1 MDKRLKDLCD
11 EISKTEYELIQNCY
25 IKKKFTDNLHKYI
38 KKKYKK
44 SVYLTEEDK
53 LTQQEIITNKELEH
67 QLERVSK
74 GDEDRDFR
82 EVAAVFQINRY
93 FEKALMVLANE
104 EFGLELYQ
112 NPRAYQNDKNHS
124 REPDLLSTK
133 DNNCY
138 DIQGRTLRSHNKV
151 DFIQIPEHKIKTNYK
166 EFLDKYDNYYIIY
179 YVIKGDNQILLQI
192 VNIND
197 CYKNN
202 LFYEFESEQLKG
214 KKEKYY
220 RVNTDIQ
227 FKQYILEERNE
238 EKMDERKRLHRLSY
252 QDKLDYCKSVDIRLV
267 LHNFNISPRNNN
279 MFVCPFHDDHDA
291 SAIVYTDSNVIYCF
305 AENKKYNIIDTM
317 MKLGN
322 VDFVK
327 ALDNIIDI
335 NLNCNKNNRY
345 FEQTSTQITKKQSS
359 IIEEKYR
366 KTLRYCRTLE
376 EIKEDEIERQKT
388 DPGFK
393 DALYELALL
402 YFKKRG
408 IDYEKCKNVL
418 DLNHF
423 YMKFGY
429 FAGENSFYLDYNNI
443 DGPGYIIQRHI
454 NKWVL
459 PTATTKNQKFN
470 IGSSV
475 YKIIYTSN
483 ERKDRE
489 FYKNKRVVIVEGIM
503 DALSLIT
510 MSKKIED
517 YVIVVLNS
525 TSNLN
530 QLFTYQNR
538 ELCFI
543 EELDKYSKFT
553 LCLDSDKTGEKAT
566 DEFIDKYIEITSDDD
581 LENLDVQSLEID
593 GITFNDLNE
602 YWIYL
607 KENHPEVL

>member
-151 DFIQIPEHKIKTNYK
+151 DFIQIPEHKITTNYK

-214 KKEKYY
+214 KREKYY
-220 RVNTDIQ
+220 RVNTDVQ

-267 LHNFNISPRNNN
+267 LHNFNISPRNDN
-279 MFVCPFHDDHDA
+279 MFVCPFHNDHDA

-305 AENKKYNIIDTM
+305 AESKKYNIIDTM

-335 NLNCNKNNRY
+335 SLNCNKNNRY
-345 FEQTSTQITKKQSS
+345 FEQTSTQITKKASS
-359 IIEEKYR
+359 AAEEEYR
-366 KTLRYCRTLE
+366 KTLEHCRTLE
-376 EIKEDEIERQKT
+376 EIKADELERKKT
-388 DPGFK
+388 EPGYR
-393 DALYELALL
+393 DWLYLNG
-402 YFKKRG
+402 KKYLNERG
-408 IDYEKCKNVL
+408 IDYEKCKSIL
-418 DLNHF
+418 DINH
-423 YMKFGY
+423 YSIKFGY
-429 FAGENSFYLDYNNI
+429 YANENSFYLDYNNI
-443 DGPGYIIQRHI
+443 NEPGYIIQRHI
-454 NKWVL
+454 NNWVRPGSL
-459 PTATTKNQKFN
+459 TKNQKFN
-470 IGSSV
+470 RGIPNF
-475 YKIIYTSN
+475 KIIYTSN
-483 ERKDRE
+483 EPRNRE

-510 MSKKIED
+510 MSKSIED

-525 TSNLN
+525 TTHLKR
-530 QLFTYQNR
+530 LFKTVNDD
-538 ELCFI
+538 LCFI

-553 LCLDSDKTGEKAT
+553 LCLDTDETGEKAT
-566 DEFIDKYIEITSDDD
+566 DEFIDKYIEITGDDD
-581 LENLDVQSLEID
+581 LENLDVQSLELD
-593 GITFNDLNE
+593 GKTFNDLND

-607 KENHPEVL
+607 KENYPEVL